1 MTTLDLGVIGN
12 CTIGALIDPKARI
25 VWACLPRFDGDPVF
39 SSLVDGP
46 RPERGFFDVEV
57 LGATSWTRSYLKNTA
72 ILSTRI
78 ADDAGNEL
86 EIVDFAPRFVQHGR
100 VFRPATIVR
109 MLRPVSGTPR
119 IRVRLRPHFQ
129 HGATEGTIAR
139 GTNHCRFIGPEQTVR
154 LTTDLSVS
162 YILTETPFLL
172 DAPAAMILGPD
183 ESLSDGVSVLARS
196 WFEDTRFYWEEW
208 SRGLTI
214 PFEWQAAVIRA
225 AITLKLSNFEETGG
239 IIAALTTSVPEFGHS
254 KRNWDYRFCWLRDA
268 FFVVLALNR
277 LSATRTM
284 EHHQRYLANIAASA
298 PDGLLQPV
306 YGIALETDLVEWEA
320 EHLAGYRGMGPVRI
334 GNAAYTQPQHDVY
347 GAAVLACTQSFFD
360 ERLTTPG
367 TVALF
372 ERLERLGAHAVR
384 LYDQPDAGLW
394 ELRNSRHVHTFSA
407 VMCWAAADRLA
418 RIATRLE
425 LADRAAFWR
434 DHADRMHARIVEAS
448 FNAEINAFAATFGGA
463 DMDAS
468 LLLLHELGFVAATDP
483 RFVGTVEAIER
494 TLVHG
499 GLVYRYVIPDDFG
512 TPETAFTVC
521 TFWYIDA
528 LAAIGRRDDARAM
541 FERMLTLRNPLG
553 LMSEDVE
560 TTTGE
565 LWGNFPQTYSHVGL
579 INSATRLS
587 IPWQE
592 GF

>member
-1 MTTLDLGVIGN
+1 MSTLDLGVIGN
-12 CTIGALIDPKARI
+12 CSIGALIDPRARI
-25 VWACLPRFDGDPVF
+25 TWCCLPRFDGDPVF
-39 SSLVDGP
+39 SSLVDGDQ
-46 RPERGFFDVEV
+46 PERGFFDIEL
-57 LGATSWTRSYLKNTA
+57 LGATRWSQSYLKNTA
-72 ILSTRI
+72 ILVTEI
-78 ADDAGNEL
+78 HDDAGNGL
-86 EIVDFAPRFVQHGR
+86 EILDFAPRFTQAGR
-100 VFRPATIVR
+100 VFRPATVVR
-109 MLRPVSGTPR
+109 MLRPLSGSPRVR
-119 IRVRLRPHFQ
+119 IRVRPHFQ
-129 HGATEGTIAR
+129 HGAAAGAIAR

-162 YILTETPFLL
+162 YILAETPFIL
-172 DAPAAMILGPD
+172 DASAAMILGPD
-183 ESLSDGVSVLARS
+183 ESLSDSVPILARS
-196 WFEDTRFYWEEW
+196 WFEQTRAYWEEW
-208 SRGLTI
+208 TRGLTI

-225 AITLKLSNFEETGG
+225 AITLKLSNYEETGG
-239 IIAALTTSVPEFGHS
+239 IIAAITTSIPEFGNS

-268 FFVVLALNR
+268 FFVVMALNR

-284 EHHQRYLANIAASA
+284 EHHQRYLANIAAGA
-298 PDGLLQPV
+298 PDGMLQPV
-306 YGIALETDLVEWEA
+306 YGIALETELLEWEA
-320 EHLAGYRGMGPVRI
+320 THLAGYRGMGPVRI

-372 ERLERLGAHAVR
+372 ENLERLGEHAAQ

-394 ELRNSRHVHTFSA
+394 ELRNSRHTHTFSA

-418 RIATRLE
+418 KIAEKLG
-425 LADRAAFWR
+425 LAPRAALWR
-434 DHADRMHARIVEAS
+434 NRADEMHAHIVRAAY
-448 FNAEINAFAATFGGA
+448 NPEINAFAATFGGR

-468 LLLLHELGFVAATDP
+468 LLLLHELGFVAASDP
-483 RFVGTVEAIER
+483 RFVGTVEAIEK

-528 LAAIGRRDDARAM
+528 LAAIGRTAEARAM
-541 FERMLTLRNPLG
+541 FERLLSLRNPLG
-553 LMSEDVE
+553 LLSEDVD
-560 TTTGE
+560 TSTGE

-587 IPWQE
+587 ISWQE

>member
-12 CTIGALIDPKARI
+12 CAIGALVDPKARI

-39 SSLVDGP
+39 SSLVDGM
-46 RPERGFFDVEV
+46 RPERGFFDVE
-57 LGATSWTRSYLKNTA
+57 LPGATSWTQTYLKNTA

-78 ADDAGNEL
+78 ADEAGNEI
-86 EIVDFAPRFVQHGR
+86 EILDFCPRFVALGR
-100 VFRPATIVR
+100 VYRPASIVR
-109 MLRPVSGTPR
+109 MLRPVAGAPR

-129 HGATEGTIAR
+129 HGAVEGTIAR
-139 GTNHCRFIGPEQTVR
+139 GTNHCRFIGPEQTLR

-162 YILTETPFLL
+162 YILTETPFIL

-183 ESLSDGVSVLARS
+183 ESLSDGVPVLARA
-196 WFEDTRFYWEEW
+196 WFEQTRSYWEDW
-208 SRGLTI
+208 ARGLTI

-225 AITLKLSNFEETGG
+225 AITLKLSNYEETGG
-239 IIAALTTSVPEFGHS
+239 IIAALTTSIPEFGHS
-254 KRNWDYRFCWLRDA
+254 RRNWDYRFCWLRDA
-268 FFVVLALNR
+268 FFVVMALNR

-284 EHHQRYLANIAASA
+284 EHHQRYLANIAAGA
-298 PDGLLQPV
+298 PGGILQPV
-306 YGIALETDLVEWEA
+306 YGIALETELVEWEA
-320 EHLAGYRGMGPVRI
+320 DHLSGYRGMGPVRI

-372 ERLERLGAHAVR
+372 ESLERLGEHAVQF
-384 LYDQPDAGLW
+384 YDKPDAGLW
-394 ELRNSRHVHTFSA
+394 ELRNARHVHTFSA

-418 RIATRLE
+418 RIAARLG
-425 LADRAAFWR
+425 LGARAAFWR
-434 DHADRMHARIVEAS
+434 SRADAMHARIVAEA
-448 FNAEINAFAATFGGA
+448 FNADINAFGATFGGQE
-463 DMDAS
+463 MDAS
-468 LLLLHELGFVAATDP
+468 LLLLHELGFVTATDP
-483 RFVGTVEAIER
+483 RFVGTVEAIEKS
-494 TLVHG
+494 LVHG

-528 LAAIGRRDDARAM
+528 LAAIGRKAEARAM
-541 FERMLTLRNPLG
+541 FERMLSLRNPLG
-553 LMSEDVE
+553 LLSEDVD
-560 TTTGE
+560 TASGE